1 MNIAYN
7 RNDITYQ
14 WRRTDYGVTSIRG
27 SGSLYEGKL
36 KLDSYLH
43 HLKKNN
49 KKPTWIKGLKMKV
62 KIKKL
67 AEDAE
72 VLYNQEM
79 ENNFETSLWK

>member
-1 MNIAYN
+1 M
-7 RNDITYQ
+7 
-14 WRRTDYGVTSIRG
+14 TSIRG
-27 SGSLYEGKL
+27 SGSSHEGKL

-43 HLKKNN
+43 HFKKK
-49 KKPTWIKGLKMKV
+49 KKPTRIKGLKMKV

-79 ENNFETSLWK
+79 ENNFETSPWK